1 MKIIEQV
8 SDLRGIVGALR
19 CSGKRIGFVPTMGAL
34 HEGHLQ
40 LLRTSAREN
49 DVTICSVF
57 VNPTQ
62 FNNASDY
69 KLYPRTLDQDISLL
83 HTVGCDYL
91 FAPSAEEVYPQHSG
105 LQFSFGSLEAV
116 MEGAHRPGHF
126 NGVATVV
133 SKLFH
138 IVQPHKAYF
147 GQKDLQQVAIVRQL
161 VEALSFDLELVSV
174 PTVREPDG
182 LAMSSRNKRLSDAQ
196 RQLAPQ
202 LYKALQLARRDL
214 KLKPVAEVKSEVAHF
229 LQQVDETQL
238 EYFEVVD
245 PITLQPLDDV
255 AQQEE
260 VALCIAAFVGE
271 VRLIDNLL
279 VNLNEIEDV

>member
-1 MKIIEQV
+1 MEVIEQV
-8 SDLRGIVGALR
+8 SALRAIVTALR
-19 CSGKRIGFVPTMGAL
+19 CGGKRIGFVPTMGAL

-40 LLRTSAREN
+40 LLRASAREN
-49 DVTICSVF
+49 DITICSVF

-69 KLYPRTLDQDISLL
+69 KLYPRTLEQDTSLL
-83 HTVGCDYL
+83 QTVGCDYL
-91 FAPSAEEVYPQHSG
+91 FAPSAEEIYPQQSV
-105 LQFSFGSLEAV
+105 LQFSFGALEAV

-161 VEALSFDLELVSV
+161 VKALSFDLELVCY
-174 PTVREPDG
+174 PTVREADG
-182 LAMSSRNKRLSDAQ
+182 LAMSSRNKRLSDTQ
-196 RQLAPQ
+196 RRQAPQ
-202 LYKALQLARRDL
+202 LYKTLQMAAANL
-214 KLKPVAEVKSEVAHF
+214 KQKPVAVIKSDVSQQ
-229 LQQVDETQL
+229 LQQVEELEL
-238 EYFEVVD
+238 EYFEIVD
-245 PITLQPLDDV
+245 SLTLQPLQDISG
-255 AQQEE
+255 QEE

-271 VRLIDNLL
+271 VRLIDNML
-279 VNLNEIEDV
+279 VNLKDT

>member
-1 MKIIEQV
+1 MEVIEQV
-8 SDLRGIVGALR
+8 SALR
-19 CSGKRIGFVPTMGAL
+19 AIVKTLRCGGKRIGFVPTMGAL

-40 LLRTSAREN
+40 LLRASAREN

-69 KLYPRTLDQDISLL
+69 KLYPRTLEQDISLL
-83 HTVGCDYL
+83 QTVGCDFL
-91 FAPSAEEVYPQHSG
+91 FAPDAEEVYPQQSV
-105 LQFSFGSLEAV
+105 LQFSFGELEAV

-126 NGVATVV
+126 NGVATIV

-138 IVQPHKAYF
+138 MVQPHKAYF

-161 VEALSFDLELVSV
+161 VQTLSFDLELVCH
-174 PTVREPDG
+174 PTVRETDG
-182 LAMSSRNKRLSDAQ
+182 LAMSSRNKRLNAAQ

-202 LYKALQLARRDL
+202 LYKALQMARRDL
-214 KLKPVAEVKSEVAHF
+214 LQKPVPAIKSDVAHY
-229 LQQVDETQL
+229 LTQVDELAL

-245 PITLQPLDDV
+245 PLTLQPLHDV
-255 AQQEE
+255 SGHEE

-271 VRLIDNLL
+271 VRLIDNML
-279 VNLNEIEDV
+279 VNLKGD